1 MLQQI
6 SFKMAGYKKK
16 NVYRKKRKRK
26 PFSGVQKQAK
36 RQKKT
41 TEIVDPTPSTS
52 RDCSDTAESEL
63 ENMEEPI
70 SASRKK
76 MKLQSSLN
84 DSSGSFESENDMFQG
99 QGYRLIDLERLS
111 STLSEAHVCEEGE
124 TFLLFFNFF
133 SCTRIVSCKPLHML
147 FERVY
152 V

>member
-1 MLQQI
+1 LLQLI

-26 PFSGVQKQAK
+26 PFSGVPKQAK

-52 RDCSDTAESEL
+52 RDNCSDTDIEFE
-63 ENMEEPI
+63 MEEPI

-84 DSSGSFESENDMFQG
+84 DSSEPIESENDMFQG

-111 STLSEAHVCEEGE
+111 STLSEAHVCEEGK
-124 TFLLFFNFF
+124 TFLFLTIFL
-133 SCTRIVSCKPLHML
+133 TLA
-147 FERVY
+147 
-152 V
+152 